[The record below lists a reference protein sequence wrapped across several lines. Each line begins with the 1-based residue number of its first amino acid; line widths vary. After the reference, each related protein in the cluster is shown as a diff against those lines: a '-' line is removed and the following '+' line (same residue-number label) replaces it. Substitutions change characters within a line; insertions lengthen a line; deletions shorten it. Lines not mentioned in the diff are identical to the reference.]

1 MSSPVTAWEQCSR
14 VSPHLA
20 YGSLSM
26 RWLNHRTVERKNY
39 LKEERRRGRS
49 IGPHWLKSLT
59 SYEKRLRWHCH
70 FMQKLEDQPALE
82 HENMARIYDGLRP
95 EPPTSDLFD
104 AYCAGLTGYPMVD
117 ACIRALKATGWLN
130 FRMRAMLVS
139 FSSYHLWLP
148 WQPTA
153 LFLAQH
159 FLDFEPGIHY
169 PQVQMQSG
177 TTGIN
182 TLRIYSPK
190 NRSSTMI
197 RKAASSGLGS
207 PNSPTFPMNTFTVP
221 KRCHHNWVCPLA
233 SPSVRPTQS
242 R

>member
-1 MSSPVTAWEQCSR
+1 
-14 VSPHLA
+14 
-20 YGSLSM
+20 M
-26 RWLNHRTVERKNY
+26 RWLNHRTVERKK
-39 LKEERRRGRS
+39 LSERREATRSVYWTSLAEVSDELREATAMALSFHARTRG
-49 IGPHWLKSLT
+49 
-59 SYEKRLRWHCH
+59 
-70 FMQKLEDQPALE
+70 PAGAGTRE
-82 HENMARIYDGLRP
+82 YGRIYDGLRP

-190 NRSSTMI
+190 SRSSTMI
-197 RKAASSGLGS
+197 RKAASLGLGS

-233 SPSVRPTQS
+233 LPSVRPTQS